1 MKQEYNA
8 ETLGTRG
15 RMRGNRKW
23 DTAKIEALYMAG
35 AELGDILKTPEF
47 EKMSKN
53 YLKNLM
59 VQGKWIAKR
68 IKLREEVANTL
79 APKMEDVMRRE
90 TENHYNF
97 MLQQISE
104 ERKQIEIRNKSG
116 NIKDQSARLDV
127 LAQYEKMA
135 TRALGLD
142 ENNLH
147 DRKGLNINA
156 MISLHVEGP
165 KKAVEIDIVPME
177 CSAPVE
183 GQIEP
188 VERQQ

>member
-1 MKQEYNA
+1 MRQEYNA
-8 ETLGTRG
+8 ESLGTRG
-15 RMRGNRKW
+15 VKRGNRKW
-23 DTAKIEALYMAG
+23 DKAKIEALYMAG

-59 VQGKWIAKR
+59 VAGKWIAKR
-68 IKLREEVANTL
+68 AKLREEVANTL
-79 APKMEDVMRRE
+79 APRMEDVMQKE

-97 MLQQISE
+97 MLQQIAE
-104 ERKQIEIRNKSG
+104 ERKQIEIRTKSG

-165 KKAVEIDIVPME
+165 KKAEDITIVPME
-177 CSAPVE
+177 CSNPVE

-188 VERQQ
+188 MERQQ